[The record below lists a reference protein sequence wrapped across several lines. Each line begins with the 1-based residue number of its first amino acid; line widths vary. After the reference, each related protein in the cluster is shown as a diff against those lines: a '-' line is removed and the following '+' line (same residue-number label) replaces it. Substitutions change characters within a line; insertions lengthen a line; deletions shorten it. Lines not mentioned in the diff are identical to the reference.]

1 MTDHLIKAYEE
12 ELQQLKGAVATMGQL
27 TAEQIEAALGAAQR
41 SDPDLA
47 ARVVEREPEADRLA
61 HQIDALV
68 VRLLAL
74 RQPVAVDLRAI
85 LSALRIANELERI
98 CDHAENMAKRL
109 IALEARKIELMRSLV
124 NLGQFAATMV
134 KDAMDAYA
142 AADGRKAQEVWDR
155 DRELDEMYTALFREL
170 ITYMMEDPRR
180 ISAATHMLFMARDI
194 ERIGDRATNIAE
206 MVLYLVRGTPIEEE
220 RPKADAT
227 KSIVLPAAP

>member
-1 MTDHLIKAYEE
+1 MTDHMIKAYEG
-12 ELQQLKGAVATMGQL
+12 ELQQLKSMVVTMGRV

-47 ARVVEREPEADRLA
+47 SRVVEREPEADRLA

-85 LSALRIANELERI
+85 LSALRIGNELERI

-109 IALEARKIELMRSLV
+109 IALETRKVELMRSLV
-124 NLGQFAATMV
+124 NLGQFASVMV

-194 ERIGDRATNIAE
+194 ERVGDRATNIAE

-227 KSIVLPAAP
+227 RSIVLNATP

>member
-1 MTDHLIKAYEE
+1 MTDHMIKAYEG
-12 ELQQLKGAVATMGQL
+12 ELQQLKSMVVTMGRV
-27 TAEQIEAALGAAQR
+27 TAEQIVAALGAAQR

-47 ARVVEREPEADRLA
+47 SRVVEREPEADRLA
-61 HQIDALV
+61 HQIGALV

-109 IALEARKIELMRSLV
+109 IALETRKIELMRSLV

-227 KSIVLPAAP
+227 KSIVLTATP